1 MYKTVEI
8 ICFAKMFY
16 VTAFGFVVFFEKLRS
31 AMNYILFFTCFVLPL
46 CGDLRTVGARTAAA
60 RSSVRS
66 SSQLL

>member
-1 MYKTVEI
+1 MYKTVNNLFRKNVLRDCI
-8 ICFAKMFY
+8 RVRC
-16 VTAFGFVVFFEKLRS
+16 FFEKLRS